1 MPPRSRPAPLSASIP
16 ASAVDDHRQRL
27 QSLRDRL
34 TEEVA
39 TANERNIAGIARQL
53 QSVLEALA
61 QLPTP
66 DPDSALD
73 KLIAR
78 QAARREAEGITL
90 PPSRLS
96 RGTV

>member
-1 MPPRSRPAPLSASIP
+1 MPPRPRQVPLSPSIP
-16 ASAVDDHRQRL
+16 SSNLNDHRKRL
-27 QSLRDRL
+27 ESLRDRL